1 MRIEDCWNCAVPTWA
16 VGAIINGNFE
26 GLTVDEIEM
35 INTWETKVY
44 KMYEDGIFE
53 IDFSVEDPEEFFCK
67 TPEFGLPG
75 TCVCLSVT
83 VLEPEI

>member
-1 MRIEDCWNCAVPTWA
+1 MRTVEEWNCAIPTWA
-16 VGAIINGNFE
+16 LGAIIIGNTE

-35 INTWETKVY
+35 INTWEAKVY
-44 KMYEDGIFE
+44 KIYENDIFE
-53 IDFSVEDPEEFFCK
+53 IEFSIEDPEEFFCK

-83 VLEPEI
+83 ILEPEI